1 MSCKEQISQ
10 CKSLLANNLNALYL
24 FYKSALLEF
33 PFIHDTLKVARC
45 NNFVATASIFEYLI
59 LKQIDLYGKTN
70 VTHLTHLLHR
80 LNFIMILFFGRSQ
93 QILRGNDVTIVFA
106 VNRISALIDLNFGN
120 ALSCAYF
127 VCLPSVM
134 QRFTEIYE
142 RNFDISWNFYEKGIN
157 YA

>member
-10 CKSLLANNLNALYL
+10 CKSLVANNLNALYL

-33 PFIHDTLKVARC
+33 PFIHDTLKMARC
-45 NNFVATASIFEYLI
+45 NNFVATASIF
-59 LKQIDLYGKTN
+59 
-70 VTHLTHLLHR
+70 LLHR

-93 QILRGNDVTIVFA
+93 QILRGNDVTIVLA

-142 RNFDISWNFYEKGIN
+142 RNFDISWNFLVCYT
-157 YA
+157 AVFSVVTQRSSRSVA